1 MPAIPEHFKDGSW
14 KNRFDS
20 PQSPQKEQ
28 AKSDKPGSQSSEK
41 ENLTT
46 GKDNSN
52 KIAASVPISKQS
64 YGDKLGLVG
73 SKYLLEALKGDVKE
87 TFKKLTTD
95 PGFVAQLVGLGVAF
109 AALQATPA
117 GPLIDG
123 VMLAT
128 LGLSAGFSLV
138 GFLHKTWQAKDEKG
152 LKAAAGDLAHLVEII
167 GLAGISRLLSVS
179 GRALR
184 ALGATKA
191 AAKLLNRDSLVVDSN
206 VLIAQAKQAKGL
218 QLQSG
223 EEALL
228 KRLAQ
233 LGKKDLRASDT
244 TKAEIQGK
252 HPNLNPKG
260 ISISVSRTSPE
271 YKALLKNLENPTQS
285 WTVGR
290 NKGVADRNIVADAFF
305 AKTEPGVIPQFAT
318 ADKNIYNPLARRG
331 GIEPDKLG
339 KSIDSVYSKGFE
351 VTINGRTIRV
361 IPLPRK

>member
-1 MPAIPEHFKDGSW
+1 MARDLARGEHLARPSAPVKMDRQNDTPQQQSSVMPEWQNRSYGKKVLESDTMPAIPEHFKDGSW

-20 PQSPQKEQ
+20 PQPAQKEK
-28 AKSDKPGSQSSEK
+28 ANADKSGSQSSEK

-46 GKDNSN
+46 GKDNSS

-64 YGDKLGLVG
+64 YGDKFGLVG

-117 GPLIDG
+117 GPLVDG

-191 AAKLLNRDSLVVDSN
+191 ASNLLLKESSVIGDAN
-206 VLIAQAKQAKGL
+206 VFIALERRAKGL
-218 QLQSG
+218 SLTDG
-223 EEALL
+223 HKAVL
-228 KRLAQ
+228 KRLEE
-233 LGKKDLRASDT
+233 LGFKQDIRATDT
-244 TKAEIQGK
+244 TIGELAAKSPGVKLQGMAV
-252 HPNLNPKG
+252 
-260 ISISVSRTSPE
+260 SVDRNSAQ
-271 YKALLKNLENPTQS
+271 YKA
-285 WTVGR
+285 
-290 NKGVADRNIVADAFF
+290 
-305 AKTEPGVIPQFAT
+305 
-318 ADKNIYNPLARRG
+318 
-331 GIEPDKLG
+331 
-339 KSIDSVYSKGFE
+339 
-351 VTINGRTIRV
+351 RV
-361 IPLPRK
+361 ISF